1 MSSLGHLSRAQ
12 ERFYDEI
19 TRYSGYS
26 SLTAPKIIEN
36 FEDLVYKLKKENEHK
51 IQLETLFRILKIIY
65 WYLNIK
71 ENLRIYFL
79 TEPKPLKFI
88 NKPNTPIPSLKFKF
102 ILKQFVDINKLNG
115 EMISDMC
122 KGIID
127 QYEFE
132 VWLEKYNEKQST
144 I

>member
-1 MSSLGHLSRAQ
+1 MSSLAQ
-12 ERFYDEI
+12 EEFYNEI

-26 SLTAPKIIEN
+26 LLSPPEIIEN
-36 FEDLVYKLKKENEHK
+36 FEDLVNKLKEENELK

-79 TEPKPLKFI
+79 TESRPVKFI
-88 NKPNTPIPSLKFKF
+88 NKPNTPIPSLKFID
-102 ILKQFVDINKLNG
+102 ILGQFVDINKLNG

-132 VWLEKYNEKQST
+132 VWLEKYNEKHS
-144 I
+144 IV